1 MRTPTPRWNSPWN
14 GNAWPRVML
23 LAAVSLFASP
33 LASPLA
39 AAAEPGLERQTE
51 LLYFLKHDCG
61 SCHGLARK
69 GGLGSPLLP
78 ENLGA
83 RDDDDLVGIILDG
96 IPGTPMPPWRA
107 LLTEGEVRFMV
118 KSIKE
123 GTWRQ

>member
-1 MRTPTPRWNSPWN
+1 
-14 GNAWPRVML
+14 VL
-23 LAAVSLFASP
+23 LAAASFFAVSGM
-33 LASPLA
+33 
-39 AAAEPGLERQTE
+39 AAEAAGGLGRERQTE

-78 ENLGA
+78 ENLSA
-83 RDDDDLVGIILDG
+83 RSDDDLMDIILNG
-96 IPGTPMPPWRA
+96 ISGTPMPPWRE
-107 LLTEGEVRFMV
+107 LLTEDEVRFMV